1 MKTKSGTAV
10 VQVTERLHEIFC
22 DYGLFQTRTGMWKW
36 QKSDKYQ
43 RRWTVGQ
50 KLRVRRDTVVEQ
62 FSTVAD
68 GNVIP
73 AMGSFTEVASAFP
86 ANTEF
91 GRYCSVGTGITFV
104 GFRHPIEAVSTSSA
118 FFNPDREF
126 MRAYLAQYRRED
138 GDAVEFSPVS
148 TPQPQNARLVIGN
161 DVWIGSDCCL
171 SGGIA
176 IGDGAVIAGGAV
188 VTKDVAPY
196 MVVGGVPARVIK
208 NRFDPEIAQALQQ
221 SKWWQYEFAD
231 LAGLPMGDPKAFLRE
246 FIRRRPDL
254 RRHEVERRP
263 LLEIIDA
270 WG

>member
-1 MKTKSGTAV
+1 LKTKSGTAAI
-10 VQVTERLHEIFC
+10 QVTDRLHEIFC
-22 DYGLFQTRTGMWKW
+22 EYGLFQIRTGMWKW

-43 RRWTVGQ
+43 RRWSVGQ
-50 KLRVRRDTVVEQ
+50 KLRLRRDTVVEP
-62 FSTVAD
+62 FSTVAQ

-126 MRAYLAQYRRED
+126 TRAYLARYGREN
-138 GDAVEFSPVS
+138 GGTVEFSPVS

-171 SGGIA
+171 SGGIT

-188 VTKDVAPY
+188 VTKNVAPY
-196 MVVGGVPARVIK
+196 TVVGGVPACVIK
-208 NRFDPEIAQALQQ
+208 SRFDPAIADALQR
-221 SKWWQYEFAD
+221 SEWWQYEFAD
-231 LAGLPMGDPKAFLRE
+231 LAGLPMGDPQAFLNAFE
-246 FIRRRPDL
+246 KRRSGL
-254 RRHEVERRP
+254 RHFEKERRP
-263 LLEIIDA
+263 LLEIIETLS
-270 WG
+270 